1 MTPHI
6 RRDRAPAFTGF
17 AYASKSPEDRMR
29 ALREAKK
36 AVKQRSDKHGSRAN
50 ELTLDDFGGRSDA
63 LGG

>member
-17 AYASKSPEDRMR
+17 AYATKSPDDRVK
-29 ALREAKK
+29 AVREAKK
-36 AVKQRSDKHGSRAN
+36 ALKQRSDKRGSRAN